1 MATTPEEFFAEGLT
15 DPSLQSPAVFL
26 DLPPTPDGCQDPL
39 LPDGMALSYISRMLM
54 EEDTDDKLLYQY
66 SDHPALL
73 QVQQPFAQILSSPS
87 SRVDH
92 DNTSKGNT
100 EGVKDLFQ
108 NNNGHK
114 STLDSAFSKGVDA
127 VGAFLK
133 GMEEAN
139 MFLPNHNG
147 FRRDEVNRMC
157 RESNSHCGV
166 KKRDNRNTHQDEV
179 SRASKA
185 IKMMEQ
191 EETGAPEMV
200 NEMMFHG
207 YEICIMGM
215 ENLRVSMVTESQKN
229 NRKSISEKTRG
240 MVDLHT
246 LLILC
251 AQAVSANNHMSAL
264 ELLKQI
270 KKHASESGDATQ
282 RLAQCFAKGL
292 EARLVGMGS
301 HLWEL
306 HMKEHPSVMEFLQAY
321 KLYLAAG
328 CFIKVAVT
336 YLIMTIMHAMIG
348 KSKLHIVDYGPH
360 FGFHL
365 AGLLRLLANREGV
378 PPEVKVTAIGC
389 PNLRS
394 CPTEPIEDTGIRL
407 SKCAR
412 EFGLPFKFEAIM
424 MKSEKVCTENLRTDD
439 DEVLVINDL
448 FNFSTLMDESVFF
461 DHPSPRDT
469 VLNNIRNMRPNV
481 FIQSIVNYSCGSSFL
496 SRFRGTLFYY
506 TALFDMLDATIPRE
520 NKLRIVLEQGLL
532 GHAALNSIA
541 CEGMD
546 LVDRPEKYRQWQ
558 VRNQRAGL
566 RQLPLKPR
574 IVKELKEKVK
584 KGHHND
590 FLISEDGQW
599 LLQGWAG
606 QILFAHSTWVAEDAP
621 F

>member
-1 MATTPEEFFAEGLT
+1 MATTPEEFFAEGLM
-15 DPSLQSPAVFL
+15 DPSPQSPDIFL
-26 DLPPTPDGCQDPL
+26 NLPPMPDGFQGPL
-39 LPDGMALSYISRMLM
+39 LPDDMVLSYVSRMLM
-54 EEDTDDKLLYQY
+54 EEDTDDKLLCQY

-87 SRVDH
+87 YRVDH
-92 DNTSKGNT
+92 DNTSRGDI
-100 EGVKDLFQ
+100 EGVNDFFQ

-114 STLDSAFSKGVDA
+114 STLDSTFSKGVDA

-133 GMEEAN
+133 GVEEAN
-139 MFLPNHNG
+139 MFLPNVNG
-147 FRRDEVNRMC
+147 SKRDELVSHIS
-157 RESNSHCGV
+157 RESSSHCVV
-166 KKRDNRNTHQDEV
+166 KKRDNRNKHQDEV

-185 IKMMEQ
+185 VKMMAQ
-191 EETGAPEMV
+191 EEIGAPEMF

-207 YEICIMGM
+207 YEICISGM
-215 ENLRVSMVTESQKN
+215 ENLHISMATESEKN
-229 NRKSISEKTRG
+229 NRKSISKKTRDV
-240 MVDLHT
+240 VDLRT

-251 AQAVSANNHMSAL
+251 AQAVAANNHMSAR

-270 KKHASESGDATQ
+270 KKHASASGDATQ
-282 RLAQCFAKGL
+282 RLAQYFAKGL
-292 EARLVGMGS
+292 EARLVGTGS
-301 HLWEL
+301 HLWQL
-306 HMKEHPSVMEFLQAY
+306 LMKERPSLMEFLEAY

-365 AGLLRLLANREGV
+365 AGLLRLLACREGG
-378 PPEVKVTAIGC
+378 PPEVKVTAIGFL
-389 PNLRS
+389 NLRS
-394 CPTEPIEDTGIRL
+394 CPTEQIEDTGIRL
-407 SKCAR
+407 SKCAY
-412 EFGLPFKFEAIM
+412 EFGLPFKFDAIM
-424 MKSEKVCTENLRTDD
+424 MKSEKVCIGDLKTDD
-439 DEVLVINDL
+439 EEVLVINDL

-496 SRFRGTLFYY
+496 SRFRGALYYY

-520 NKLRIVLEQGLL
+520 NQLRMVLEGLL
-532 GHAALNSIA
+532 GHAAVNSIA
-541 CEGMD
+541 CEGVD
-546 LVDRPEKYRQWQ
+546 LVDRPEKYRQWE

-566 RQLPLKPR
+566 RQLPLNPH

-584 KGHHND
+584 KSHHND

-599 LLQGWAG
+599 LLQGCTG
-606 QILFAHSTWVAEDAP
+606 QILFAHSTWVAENAP
-621 F
+621 L